1 MDVLSRRALTVLLIL
16 TCLSCALAQTRE
28 YQIKTAFIYNFLKF
42 VEWPATDG
50 PLKIGVLGTDPFDG
64 GLKQLESR
72 DVGGRSLVVG
82 TVKSPE
88 DAKNFQVVFVA
99 DPAQSR
105 ALIKATSGLPVL
117 TISDAPGF
125 SQAGGGI
132 TFVSSK
138 NRIRFQLNATAL
150 QSAKLK
156 PSSKLLSLASDLY

>member
-1 MDVLSRRALTVLLIL
+1 MDFLNRRALALLL
-16 TCLSCALAQTRE
+16 ALVCLSSAVAQTRE
-28 YQIKTAFIYNFLKF
+28 YQIKTAFIYNFMKF
-42 VEWPATDG
+42 VEWPANDG
-50 PLKIGVLGTDPFDG
+50 PLKIGVLGQDPFDG
-64 GLKQLESR
+64 ALKQLESR
-72 DVGGRSLVVG
+72 DVGGRALVVG

-99 DPAQSR
+99 DPSQSR
-105 ALIKATSGLPVL
+105 ALIKAVSGLPVL

-150 QSAKLK
+150 QNAKLK